1 MTRETMNVHKALA
14 ELKILD
20 SRIMSAINCGVYCAQ
35 NKNYNNVIAGIPV
48 KQYEDE
54 VIRASYNKVDDLMS
68 RYNAIKKAVTL
79 SNAATTVEIQG
90 KTYTIAEAIW
100 MKNHGV
106 EYQKVYLSTLR
117 GQYNKA
123 QASITK
129 NNDALDKNAEA
140 YVTSMFGSKESKTAN
155 AEVENAKKTYIQ
167 NNTMVL
173 VDPGK
178 IIERMETLEAEIA
191 AFEAD
196 VDSAISVS
204 NAMTTITVEY

>member
-123 QASITK
+123 QTSITK

-140 YVTSMFGSKESKTAN
+140 YV
-155 AEVENAKKTYIQ
+155 
-167 NNTMVL
+167 
-173 VDPGK
+173 
-178 IIERMETLEAEIA
+178 IIERMEALEAEIA

-204 NAMTTITVEY
+204 NATTTITVEY

>member
-1 MTRETMNVHKALA
+1 
-14 ELKILD
+14 
-20 SRIMSAINCGVYCAQ
+20 
-35 NKNYNNVIAGIPV
+35 
-48 KQYEDE
+48 
-54 VIRASYNKVDDLMS
+54 
-68 RYNAIKKAVTL
+68 
-79 SNAATTVEIQG
+79 
-90 KTYTIAEAIW
+90 

-178 IIERMETLEAEIA
+178 IIERMEALEAEIA

-204 NAMTTITVEY
+204 NATTTITVEY

>member
-1 MTRETMNVHKALA
+1 M
-14 ELKILD
+14 
-20 SRIMSAINCGVYCAQ
+20 
-35 NKNYNNVIAGIPV
+35 IAGIPV

-90 KTYTIAEAIW
+90 KIYTIAEAIW

-178 IIERMETLEAEIA
+178 IIERMEALEAEIA

-204 NAMTTITVEY
+204 NATTTITVEY